1 MEKYIIES
9 KNERLT
15 RRISKF
21 LRDWEHFQYLIKKGH
36 HPLDITDS
44 LTHNMFQS
52 IRIGLE
58 NKYPDASKQEIHE
71 KMKKLIENDHNLK
84 KMRRRTS
91 NGRN

>member
-21 LRDWEHFQYLIKKGH
+21 LRDWEHFQYLIKKGY

-44 LTHNMFQS
+44 LTHNMLQS

-58 NKYPDASKQEIHE
+58 NKYPKASQQEIHE
-71 KMKKLIENDHNLK
+71 KMKKLVENDHNLK
-84 KMRRRTS
+84 KLRRTS